1 MLQFSID
8 IIIAHN
14 SCHPLTLDKNR
25 FMSLLEELQGSIMGQ
40 FIDLVTR
47 NHTSSVTLEMFV
59 VCNIGDRPAV
69 ICREISK
76 KYEEIFRGTVSE
88 LLLQF
93 NSKKTK
99 GEFVIMIA
107 KDDKNVYF

>member
-1 MLQFSID
+1 MLKYSID

-47 NHTSSVTLEMFV
+47 NHTSSVTLEMFEF
-59 VCNIGDRPAV
+59 IKDRPA
-69 ICREISK
+69 IN
-76 KYEEIFRGTVSE
+76 VSY
-88 LLLQF
+88 L
-93 NSKKTK
+93 
-99 GEFVIMIA
+99 IA
-107 KDDKNVYF
+107 ANGLTE

>member
-1 MLQFSID
+1 MLKYSID

-47 NHTSSVTLEMFV
+47 NHTSSVTLEMFIV
-59 VCNIGDRPAV
+59 FNIRDRPA
-69 ICREISK
+69 IN
-76 KYEEIFRGTVSE
+76 VSD
-88 LLLQF
+88 L
-93 NSKKTK
+93 
-99 GEFVIMIA
+99 IA
-107 KDDKNVYF
+107 ANGLPE